1 LAAEPARRGGAGRR
15 DPARLRRTIRLTGRF
30 TSPQIG
36 VRGRRGDRP
45 AGPTGAAAAS
55 AAAPRLLLLPA
66 LRALPARR
74 GLHRPGAPAA
84 AEPRHVRP
92 RARLRRAAAGSRGEV
107 PRRGGADGLRR
118 RGTQAAADDRRAAR
132 LPRAREGARAM
143 AAVTFAT

>member
-1 LAAEPARRGGAGRR
+1 
-15 DPARLRRTIRLTGRF
+15 
-30 TSPQIG
+30 
-36 VRGRRGDRP
+36 
-45 AGPTGAAAAS
+45 
-55 AAAPRLLLLPA
+55 
-66 LRALPARR
+66 
-74 GLHRPGAPAA
+74 

-143 AAVTFAT
+143 AAVTFATARAVREESRRLRRANSELRFAVRANNRVHLARLEKATAAAEARNLKLLALPAPSPWSDLAWRRDDEELGRALVPLD